1 MSGTW
6 FIFRREVVQ
15 YFTSP
20 LAYTVAFAILV
31 ITGFLFIGDLTT
43 ALTLRPANAAVVPA
57 FLSFAMIVFAPILTM
72 RLLAEETREGTLEL
86 LLTAPISD
94 TQIVLGKFLGA
105 WFYYSVVLLVTF
117 SYQIILITIT
127 RPDMGHAISA
137 YLGIWL
143 YGGATLAV
151 GMVFSALSENQIVA
165 AFLTFATLLLLW
177 FAEYAAQIVGTVELA
192 QVIRQLTLG
201 GHFNTSFGVGIIRL
215 EDIVYYAGIIVVA
228 LFVAIRVV
236 ESQRWR

>member
-6 FIFRREVVQ
+6 YIFRREVVQ
-15 YFTSP
+15 YLTSP

-31 ITGFLFIGDLTT
+31 ITGFLFVGDLTT
-43 ALTLRPANAAVVPA
+43 ALTTRPVNAAVVPSFLA
-57 FLSFAMIVFAPILTM
+57 FGMVVFAPILTM
-72 RLLAEETREGTLEL
+72 RLLAEESREGTLEL

-94 TQIVLGKFLGA
+94 TQIVLGKFLGF
-105 WFYYSVVLLVTF
+105 WFYYTIVLIITF
-117 SYQIILITIT
+117 SYQIILLTIT
-127 RPDMGHAISA
+127 RPDLGHAISA

-151 GMVFSALSENQIVA
+151 GMIFSALSENQIVA

-192 QVIRQLTLG
+192 QIIRQLTLG
-201 GHFNTSFGVGIIRL
+201 GHFSSSFGVGIVRL
-215 EDIVYYAGIIVVA
+215 EDIVYYAGIMVVA
-228 LFVAIRVV
+228 LFIAIRVV

>member
-6 FIFRREVVQ
+6 HIFRREVIQ
-15 YFTSP
+15 YLTSP

-31 ITGFLFIGDLTT
+31 ITGFLFVGDLTT
-43 ALTLRPANAAVVPA
+43 ALTTRPVNAAVVPSFLA
-57 FLSFAMIVFAPILTM
+57 FGMVIFAPILTM
-72 RLLAEETREGTLEL
+72 RLLAEESREGTLEL

-105 WFYYSVVLLVTF
+105 WFYYTIVLLITF
-117 SYQIILITIT
+117 SYQIILVTIT
-127 RPDMGHAISA
+127 RPDLGHAISA

-151 GMVFSALSENQIVA
+151 GTIFSALSENQIVA
-165 AFLTFATLLLLW
+165 AFLSFATLLLLW

-201 GHFNTSFGVGIIRL
+201 GHFSSSFGVGIVRL

>member
-1 MSGTW
+1 MTGTW
-6 FIFRREVVQ
+6 FIFRREVIQ

-31 ITGFLFIGDLTT
+31 ITGFIFIGDLTT
-43 ALTLRPANAAVVPA
+43 ALTNRPVNVAVVPSYLA
-57 FLSFAMIVFAPILTM
+57 FGMVIFAPILTM
-72 RLLAEETREGTLEL
+72 RLLAEESREGTLEL

-105 WFYYSVVLLVTF
+105 WFYYTVVLLITF
-117 SYQIILITIT
+117 SYQFILLAIT
-127 RPDMGHAISA
+127 RPDLGHAISA
-137 YLGIWL
+137 YVGIWL

-165 AFLTFATLLLLW
+165 AFLTFSTLLLLW
-177 FAEYAAQIVGTVELA
+177 LAEYAAQIVGTVELA
-192 QVIRQLTLG
+192 QIIRQLTLG
-201 GHFNTSFGVGIIRL
+201 GHYTTSFGVGIVRL
-215 EDIVYYAGIIVVA
+215 EDVVYYAGIVILA
-228 LFVAIRVV
+228 LFIAIRVV

>member
-6 FIFRREVVQ
+6 YIFRREVVQ
-15 YFTSP
+15 YLTSP

-31 ITGFLFIGDLTT
+31 ITGFLFVGDLTT
-43 ALTLRPANAAVVPA
+43 ALTTRPVNAAVVPSFLA
-57 FLSFAMIVFAPILTM
+57 FGMVVFAPILTM
-72 RLLAEETREGTLEL
+72 RLLAEESREGTLEL

-94 TQIVLGKFLGA
+94 TQIVLGKFLGS
-105 WFYYSVVLLVTF
+105 WFYYTIVLIITF
-117 SYQIILITIT
+117 SYQIILLTIT
-127 RPDMGHAISA
+127 RPDLGHAISA

-151 GMVFSALSENQIVA
+151 GMIFSALSENQIVA

-192 QVIRQLTLG
+192 QIIRQLTLG
-201 GHFNTSFGVGIIRL
+201 GHFSSSFGVGIVRL
-215 EDIVYYAGIIVVA
+215 EDIVYYAGIMVVA
-228 LFVAIRVV
+228 LFIAIRVV